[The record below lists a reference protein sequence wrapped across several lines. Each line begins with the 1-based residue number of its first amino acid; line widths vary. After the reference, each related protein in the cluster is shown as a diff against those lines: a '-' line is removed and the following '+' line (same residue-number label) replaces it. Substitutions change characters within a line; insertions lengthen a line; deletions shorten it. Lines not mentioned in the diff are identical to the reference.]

1 MKIVFLDAATM
12 GDVSF
17 SPISALGE
25 LECFQTSDREEALQ
39 RVKDAEVLIINKIKV
54 DKELVDAAP
63 KLRLICEAATGVN
76 NIDLEY
82 AASKGIPV
90 RNAVGY
96 STDSVVQMT
105 FMMILSLVGRC
116 RYFDDFVKSGEYSRS
131 GLFTDVSKMF
141 FELRGK
147 RLGIIGLGNGNPN
160 CHEPEKGDRR
170 SLFNG
175 LAQVI
180 VQSAEESGEVTLT
193 ATVEGLEPAVL
204 KIPVRPAPAV
214 PSVAVENPPQ
224 VLGGWTVSPF
234 YNGRPDVTRRIADND
249 MNSWQPVTVPSGTG
263 ILLERGGYVMFRTEC
278 ALHQACREKG
288 GAFLFKRLSGKA
300 EIWLDGKRIA
310 TKEDAAERD
319 FEVEFGPVGEKCEL
333 RVLFHA
339 SSGERVGMKGVV
351 QAQSY

>member
-17 SPISALGE
+17 SPISALGD
-25 LECFQTSDREEALQ
+25 LECFQTSDREEALR

-147 RLGIIGLGNGNPN
+147 RLGIIGLGNIGGNVAKVGEAFGMN
-160 CHEPEKGDRR
+160 V
-170 SLFNG
+170 SYF
-175 LAQVI
+175 
-180 VQSAEESGEVTLT
+180 STSGTSHS
-193 ATVEGLEPAVL
+193 
-204 KIPVRPAPAV
+204 KDY
-214 PSVAVENPPQ
+214 PSVDLDTLMSSSDIISIHAPYNERTAGLVGAEQLRKMKSTAYIVNMGRGGIIDEAA
-224 VLGGWTVSPF
+224 LAEAIDGGWIAGAGV
-234 YNGRPDVTRRIADND
+234 DVFTAEPLPADNPLLNVRNRDRLILTPHIGWASIEARERLVAMIADN
-249 MNSWQPVTVPSGTG
+249 
-263 ILLERGGYVMFRTEC
+263 IAAGY
-278 ALHQACREKG
+278 
-288 GAFLFKRLSGKA
+288 
-300 EIWLDGKRIA
+300 
-310 TKEDAAERD
+310 
-319 FEVEFGPVGEKCEL
+319 
-333 RVLFHA
+333 
-339 SSGERVGMKGVV
+339 
-351 QAQSY
+351 

>member
-17 SPISALGE
+17 SPISALGD
-25 LECFQTSDREEALQ
+25 LECFQASDREEALR

-147 RLGIIGLGNGNPN
+147 RLGIIGLGNIGGNVAKVGEAFGMN
-160 CHEPEKGDRR
+160 V
-170 SLFNG
+170 SYF
-175 LAQVI
+175 
-180 VQSAEESGEVTLT
+180 STSGTSHSKEY
-193 ATVEGLEPAVL
+193 
-204 KIPVRPAPAV
+204 
-214 PSVAVENPPQ
+214 PSVDLVWS
-224 VLGGWTVSPF
+224 VL
-234 YNGRPDVTRRIADND
+234 
-249 MNSWQPVTVPSGTG
+249 NS
-263 ILLERGGYVMFRTEC
+263 C
-278 ALHQACREKG
+278 AR
-288 GAFLFKRLSGKA
+288 
-300 EIWLDGKRIA
+300 
-310 TKEDAAERD
+310 
-319 FEVEFGPVGEKCEL
+319 
-333 RVLFHA
+333 
-339 SSGERVGMKGVV
+339 
-351 QAQSY
+351 

>member
-17 SPISALGE
+17 SPISALGD

-131 GLFTDVSKMF
+131 GLFTDVSRMF
-141 FELRGK
+141 FELKGK
-147 RLGIIGLGNGNPN
+147 RLGIIGLGNIGSRVARVGEAFGMEVSYFSTSGTSHSREYPSISLDELMSASDIVSIHAPYNERTAGLVGEAELGKMKPSAYIINMGRGGIIDESALAKAIDEGRIAGAGVDVFTSEPLPADNPLMKVRN
-160 CHEPEKGDRR
+160 RDR
-170 SLFNG
+170 L
-175 LAQVI
+175 V
-180 VQSAEESGEVTLT
+180 LT
-193 ATVEGLEPAVL
+193 PH
-204 KIPVRPAPAV
+204 I
-214 PSVAVENPPQ
+214 
-224 VLGGWTVSPF
+224 GWASIEARERLVSM
-234 YNGRPDVTRRIADND
+234 IADNI
-249 MNSWQPVTVPSGTG
+249 S
-263 ILLERGGYVMFRTEC
+263 
-278 ALHQACREKG
+278 AAC
-288 GAFLFKRLSGKA
+288 S
-300 EIWLDGKRIA
+300 
-310 TKEDAAERD
+310 
-319 FEVEFGPVGEKCEL
+319 
-333 RVLFHA
+333 A
-339 SSGERVGMKGVV
+339 SIG
-351 QAQSY
+351 

>member
-17 SPISALGE
+17 SPISALGD
-25 LECFQTSDREEALQ
+25 LECFQTSDREEALR

-141 FELRGK
+141 FELKGK
-147 RLGIIGLGNGNPN
+147 RLGIIGLGNIGSRVARVGEAFGMEVSYFSTSGTSHSREYPSISLDELMSASDIVSIHAPYNERTAGLVGEAELGKMKPSAYIINMGRGGIIDESALAKAIDEGRIAGAGVDVFTSEPLPADNPLMKVRN
-160 CHEPEKGDRR
+160 RDR
-170 SLFNG
+170 L
-175 LAQVI
+175 V
-180 VQSAEESGEVTLT
+180 LT
-193 ATVEGLEPAVL
+193 PH
-204 KIPVRPAPAV
+204 I
-214 PSVAVENPPQ
+214 
-224 VLGGWTVSPF
+224 GWASIEARERLVSM
-234 YNGRPDVTRRIADND
+234 IADNI
-249 MNSWQPVTVPSGTG
+249 SAVC
-263 ILLERGGYVMFRTEC
+263 F
-278 ALHQACREKG
+278 
-288 GAFLFKRLSGKA
+288 
-300 EIWLDGKRIA
+300 
-310 TKEDAAERD
+310 
-319 FEVEFGPVGEKCEL
+319 
-333 RVLFHA
+333 A
-339 SSGERVGMKGVV
+339 SIG
-351 QAQSY
+351 